1 MTAAP
6 AKAENLMNDF
16 EEGSVKSIELLKN
29 QTREFMEAVKTPAV
43 SAELHKI
50 QGQLNDI
57 GRRVQHRAKELDN
70 HVHSNPYIYLASAFG
85 AGFLAAQVI
94 RLGRS
99 RKSCP

>member
-1 MTAAP
+1 MTAAT

-29 QTREFMEAVKTPAV
+29 QTREFMEAVKTPEV

-57 GRRVQHRAKELDN
+57 GRRVQHRAKELDD

-85 AGFLAAQVI
+85 VGFLAGQVMSL
-94 RLGRS
+94 RKS